1 MPKLTIR
8 NNTTKLIFK
17 VKLIDHCEF
26 TLRPKREFTY
36 ELDELYVKC
45 KVYRENGDIYFERNQ
60 LDTDSFV
67 GITEFKVHV
76 HFEESKE
83 QRPFTEFMYLQVSD
97 ILQKVE
103 LRNLNLGKKKT
114 IIL

>member
-76 HFEESKE
+76 PFAASKE
-83 QRPFTEFMYLQVSD
+83 QKTVYRIYVLTSLGYFTES
-97 ILQKVE
+97 
-103 LRNLNLGKKKT
+103 
-114 IIL
+114 